1 MDVGSSVYKAEDDL
15 FINIIVYS
23 LETAL
28 SYEETL
34 LLQEDFSFRD
44 NKQMSQNWQ
53 TLFNRLYT
61 LSTRETWAFMTFL
74 SI

>member
-1 MDVGSSVYKAEDDL
+1 MDVGFSVYKAEDDL

-28 SYEETL
+28 SCEETL

-44 NKQMSQNWQ
+44 NKQISQK
-53 TLFNRLYT
+53 
-61 LSTRETWAFMTFL
+61 
-74 SI
+74 